1 VSVART
7 FTAQPSKLSQLY
19 KFYQGIVIAVVNWS
33 NRSSNKTS
41 FADTLSTPFFTHPV
55 LSKIQEKYFGGCV
68 KIQDKIF
75 ESKLDFESATI
86 FVDIKFIVGKLLICN
101 L

>member
-1 VSVART
+1 MHT
-7 FTAQPSKLSQLY
+7 FNNNFHT
-19 KFYQGIVIAVVNWS
+19 
-33 NRSSNKTS
+33 
-41 FADTLSTPFFTHPV
+41 PV
-55 LSKIQEKYFGGCV
+55 LSKIQEEYFGGCV

-86 FVDIKFIVGKLLICN
+86 FVDIDFIVGKLLICN

>member
-1 VSVART
+1 
-7 FTAQPSKLSQLY
+7 
-19 KFYQGIVIAVVNWS
+19 
-33 NRSSNKTS
+33 
-41 FADTLSTPFFTHPV
+41 V
-55 LSKIQEKYFGGCV
+55 LSKIQEEYFGGGV

-86 FVDIKFIVGKLLICN
+86 FVDIDFIVGKLLICN